1 MLCRNG
7 VFCLAQFVLVII
19 FFLASQFV
27 SAQVVPAQ
35 NLQQPKQQKQQDT
48 AKRRD
53 KGFSPLPLYRQV
65 GSECQ
70 KLLQGDKQ
78 WVALPRPVN
87 RIWLNPAA
95 KPCFSFNSR
104 ALPEQMAMQN
114 GKKSEIARW
123 SAEKDWGPFKLV
135 QNGTCV
141 GWDGDDLVL
150 KDMSFLNENQWRRY
164 TPPGGTFARSRT
176 AYLAHAGPG
185 SWWWAGNS
193 ELYRIENGTLRRIS
207 LDDWKDT
214 PVQGVVSNRQGYAVA
229 WSSPIKQE
237 NTDKNNRPIP
247 VGYAKVGYAKVAY
260 FDKHQWHTIEL
271 PCKGVWN
278 FAHIQEDGKLLLAG
292 RHHHIFVPRLT
303 GTNLRQVEADL
314 DPDDA
319 NRENNRQGKIRIGES
334 WYTRTTFSHIP
345 SHNRFAMTLDGEL
358 LYSAWRDDTEE
369 SAYGLIYINKDGETK
384 WIDWPLNSTSQSRDF
399 TVVQITAQSDNSFI
413 ILDRNRGLFRLAP
426 GDLKATKLT
435 EVNGS
440 DELLGCD
447 VDGRIYVR
455 RGYAILFFLP
465 SANPN
470 SVSEA
475 REELNLIASQSS
487 EDTPL
492 AAAIDSDGNLVAIDD
507 NFQLRVLSRRGRKDV
522 FDSVWVKS
530 DDGRETYVFKRKFER
545 QLVPE
550 GYDQKILESYERSN
564 ANVKAPVS
572 VWPGRNGW
580 TLVLYRDQ
588 QAALVSPKKKKF
600 ILEQS
605 LLQLAIN
612 AYETMLAAAPLETIG
627 RKDSPW
633 LALGQSIW
641 ISDSKGVYRLSK
653 RSPDAPETP
662 VSPEIQ
668 QSPARPRSNNR
679 PANPNN
685 PALNFADVCV
695 QRVGSEPAKML
706 GPIAS
711 GELILSPSPIR
722 KPPRTQNVSLKSCV
736 VVTSPSENAGA
747 VFVGSLGGANVEN
760 DRFRTIAGH
769 RKGGAFLDSKKSL
782 WLDLS
787 SGPTFQVA
795 DAKKW
800 LERKNIQSVGFEDS
814 SGAVWGLQSAKN
826 PNGYHRII
834 GDDEYSVRST
844 YLNHLSPIANHEG
857 HVICH
862 TPIGLAKLEIDP
874 KFPQSARVIASTTVH
889 WPGQK
894 KYYLGIT
901 KGRIWFVVQRRNG
914 NYQVVANILTSVS
927 LEGWADTPATV
938 PTKIS
943 ENAE

>member
-1 MLCRNG
+1 
-7 VFCLAQFVLVII
+7 
-19 FFLASQFV
+19 
-27 SAQVVPAQ
+27 
-35 NLQQPKQQKQQDT
+35 
-48 AKRRD
+48 
-53 KGFSPLPLYRQV
+53 
-65 GSECQ
+65 
-70 KLLQGDKQ
+70 
-78 WVALPRPVN
+78 
-87 RIWLNPAA
+87 
-95 KPCFSFNSR
+95 
-104 ALPEQMAMQN
+104 
-114 GKKSEIARW
+114 
-123 SAEKDWGPFKLV
+123 
-135 QNGTCV
+135 
-141 GWDGDDLVL
+141 
-150 KDMSFLNENQWRRY
+150 
-164 TPPGGTFARSRT
+164 
-176 AYLAHAGPG
+176 
-185 SWWWAGNS
+185 
-193 ELYRIENGTLRRIS
+193 
-207 LDDWKDT
+207 
-214 PVQGVVSNRQGYAVA
+214 
-229 WSSPIKQE
+229 
-237 NTDKNNRPIP
+237 
-247 VGYAKVGYAKVAY
+247 
-260 FDKHQWHTIEL
+260 
-271 PCKGVWN
+271 
-278 FAHIQEDGKLLLAG
+278 
-292 RHHHIFVPRLT
+292 
-303 GTNLRQVEADL
+303 
-314 DPDDA
+314 
-319 NRENNRQGKIRIGES
+319 
-334 WYTRTTFSHIP
+334 
-345 SHNRFAMTLDGEL
+345 MTLDGEL
-358 LYSAWRDDTEE
+358 LYSAWRDTEE
-369 SAYGLIYINKDGETK
+369 AAYGLIYINKDGEAK

-550 GYDQKILESYERSN
+550 GYDQKILESYERFN

-588 QAALVSPKKKKF
+588 QAALVSPKKKKV

-605 LLQLAIN
+605 IHQLAIN
-612 AYETMLAAAPLETIG
+612 AYDTMLAAAPSQTTG
-627 RKDSPW
+627 RRESPW

-747 VFVGSLGGANVEN
+747 VFVGSLGGANVKN
-760 DRFRTIAGH
+760 DRFRTIERH

-800 LERKNIQSVGFEDS
+800 LERKNIQSVSFEDS
-814 SGAVWGLQSAKN
+814 SGAVWGLQGKN
-826 PNGYHRII
+826 SNGYHRII

-862 TPIGLAKLEIDP
+862 TPVGLAKLEIDP
-874 KFPQSARVIASTTVH
+874 KFPESARVITSTTVH
-889 WPGQK
+889 WPGQR
-894 KYYLGIT
+894 KYCLGIA
-901 KGRIWFVVQRRNG
+901 KGRIWFVVQRRFG
-914 NYQVVANILTSVS
+914 EDVVANILTSVS
-927 LEGWADTPATV
+927 LEGWAKIPATQ
-938 PTKIS
+938 PK
-943 ENAE
+943 

>member
-78 WVALPRPVN
+78 WVALPRLVN

-104 ALPEQMAMQN
+104 ALPEQMATQN

-150 KDMSFLNENQWRRY
+150 KDMSFLKENQWRRY

-237 NTDKNNRPIP
+237 DADKNNRPIP
-247 VGYAKVGYAKVAY
+247 VGYAKVAY

-530 DDGRETYVFKRKFER
+530 DVGRETYVFKRKFER

-550 GYDQKILESYERSN
+550 GYDQKILESYERFN

-612 AYETMLAAAPLETIG
+612 AYETILAAAPLETIG
-627 RKDSPW
+627 RRESPW

-711 GELILSPSPIR
+711 G
-722 KPPRTQNVSLKSCV
+722 
-736 VVTSPSENAGA
+736 
-747 VFVGSLGGANVEN
+747 
-760 DRFRTIAGH
+760 
-769 RKGGAFLDSKKSL
+769 
-782 WLDLS
+782 
-787 SGPTFQVA
+787 
-795 DAKKW
+795 
-800 LERKNIQSVGFEDS
+800 
-814 SGAVWGLQSAKN
+814 
-826 PNGYHRII
+826 
-834 GDDEYSVRST
+834 
-844 YLNHLSPIANHEG
+844 
-857 HVICH
+857 
-862 TPIGLAKLEIDP
+862 
-874 KFPQSARVIASTTVH
+874 
-889 WPGQK
+889 
-894 KYYLGIT
+894 
-901 KGRIWFVVQRRNG
+901 
-914 NYQVVANILTSVS
+914 
-927 LEGWADTPATV
+927 
-938 PTKIS
+938 
-943 ENAE
+943 